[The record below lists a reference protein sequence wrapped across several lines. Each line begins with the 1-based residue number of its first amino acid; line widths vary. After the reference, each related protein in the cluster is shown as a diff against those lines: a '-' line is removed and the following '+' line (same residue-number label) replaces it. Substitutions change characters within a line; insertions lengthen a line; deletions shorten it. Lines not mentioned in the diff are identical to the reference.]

1 METVAVGRVPPEA
14 PPALRLAAV
23 GVVAAGRM
31 LPEAPPALPACGG
44 GIVVAPT
51 INIFNFWKEFLCRKN
66 LANPLKKLLGS
77 RCAELAASYFEL
89 PGR

>member
-1 METVAVGRVPPEA
+1 METVAV
-14 PPALRLAAV
+14 
-23 GVVAAGRM
+23 GRM

-44 GIVVAPT
+44 GIVAADRMLPEAPPALPASGGGIVAAST
-51 INIFNFWKEFLCRKN
+51 INIFNFWKDFLCRKN
-66 LANPLKKLLGS
+66 FANSLKKLLGS